1 MNVLKIMKSEGLHRE
16 SKIGQIGP
24 YPLYVKSFES
34 LIDNNKV
41 SDEVMDALFHLFS
54 MRQPDVLAINTHTL
68 TDILE
73 GKPRARSRYFT
84 KRNIFEN
91 IKEIIGPYL
100 ECGNH
105 WTFFHC
111 SIVDHTITYLNSLGE
126 EDEQYYKLAE
136 NWSIFAASKGY
147 RGPWKRTKRNHT
159 LQNDTISC
167 GVFTAVFAEAFL
179 GDTRGYLAC
188 SPVLQE
194 RERLGIFLFSSLD
207 RSGICGICHRM
218 ASRKIQEKCSTCS
231 VRIHTKCLPGN
242 QEDARCIFCKDSA
255 GEIIPN
261 RTRIEGQDSSGQS
274 NPKNTRPEEQHSLGE
289 SNTNSRHEGQDSSG
303 VSNPNTKNEGQDTTG
318 ERNSNTRNEGQDST
332 GESNSNTRNEGQDST
347 GESNPN
353 TRNEGQDSKGE
364 SNPNTRNEGQ
374 DSTGESNPNTRNDG
388 QDSTGERNPNTRNE
402 GQDSTGESNPNTRNE
417 GQDSTGESNPNTRN
431 DGQDSTGESNPNT
444 RNERQD
450 STGESNSNTRNEG
463 QDSTGESNPN
473 TRNERQDTTGESNP
487 NTRNEG
493 QDSTEESNPNTRN
506 EGQHST
512 GESFPNTTG
521 LEEQDSIRQS
531 AGVEGKNST
540 GQIQDKS
547 GGFLVES
554 VLKVSDFNQAK
565 RYLVTSEELQRRC
578 SLPEC
583 YSANTVVAYLRKAKG
598 QKQKITE
605 KLVELEVTPSKRTK
619 LTSQCSKLCEDEC
632 SDLAGDLTYLAAK
645 FIPQKKVAQALLEE
659 GNLHTAMAKTEECR
673 KTLKAVQNA
682 LESNWETY
690 DLATH
695 GLGPAVIKGTFS
707 LIDSCLKEKMR
718 ALKSKDS
725 TDK

>member
-1 MNVLKIMKSEGLHRE
+1 M
-16 SKIGQIGP
+16 
-24 YPLYVKSFES
+24 
-34 LIDNNKV
+34 
-41 SDEVMDALFHLFS
+41 VMDALFHLFS

>member
-1 MNVLKIMKSEGLHRE
+1 MPCFTCS
-16 SKIGQIGP
+16 
-24 YPLYVKSFES
+24 
-34 LIDNNKV
+34 
-41 SDEVMDALFHLFS
+41 AW
-54 MRQPDVLAINTHTL
+54 QPDVLAINTHTL

-194 RERLGIFLFSSLD
+194 RERLGIFLFSSL
-207 RSGICGICHRM
+207 
-218 ASRKIQEKCSTCS
+218 
-231 VRIHTKCLPGN
+231 
-242 QEDARCIFCKDSA
+242 
-255 GEIIPN
+255 
-261 RTRIEGQDSSGQS
+261 
-274 NPKNTRPEEQHSLGE
+274 
-289 SNTNSRHEGQDSSG
+289 
-303 VSNPNTKNEGQDTTG
+303 
-318 ERNSNTRNEGQDST
+318 
-332 GESNSNTRNEGQDST
+332 
-347 GESNPN
+347 
-353 TRNEGQDSKGE
+353 
-364 SNPNTRNEGQ
+364 
-374 DSTGESNPNTRNDG
+374 
-388 QDSTGERNPNTRNE
+388 
-402 GQDSTGESNPNTRNE
+402 
-417 GQDSTGESNPNTRN
+417 
-431 DGQDSTGESNPNT
+431 
-444 RNERQD
+444 
-450 STGESNSNTRNEG
+450 
-463 QDSTGESNPN
+463 
-473 TRNERQDTTGESNP
+473 
-487 NTRNEG
+487 
-493 QDSTEESNPNTRN
+493 
-506 EGQHST
+506 
-512 GESFPNTTG
+512 
-521 LEEQDSIRQS
+521 
-531 AGVEGKNST
+531 
-540 GQIQDKS
+540 

-659 GNLHTAMAKTEECR
+659 GNLHTAMAKTEDCR

-718 ALKSKDS
+718 ALKLKDS